1 MFPRL
6 FWSLLYSVQSL
17 GVGQRKLPWSFI
29 CVSFFSCIFPF
40 KRYVTQSSVP
50 SLVFPPWAT
59 RINANWNGL
68 KLLSQ
73 SSHWL
78 QRCLFVLLTLA
89 TSNATEIIHLK
100 IEGKLHGFLSM
111 CGHLPKLF
119 SNHNRRGRVW
129 KVQSTNC
136 HSMPSCH
143 LKRTR
148 LSSTMLRSSIYLCM
162 WHYLIPVFNNS
173 LEPKSHKKPSSSI
186 FCFQL
191 TLRRPCWCP

>member
-1 MFPRL
+1 M
-6 FWSLLYSVQSL
+6 
-17 GVGQRKLPWSFI
+17 
-29 CVSFFSCIFPF
+29 
-40 KRYVTQSSVP
+40 TQTSVP

-68 KLLSQ
+68 KLLLQ

-78 QRCLFVLLTLA
+78 QRCFFVLLTLA

-100 IEGKLHGFLSM
+100 NEVKLHGFFSM

-119 SNHNRRGRVW
+119 SNQNRRGRVW

-148 LSSTMLRSSIYLCM
+148 LLSARQCFGAASIYVCGIISYQ
-162 WHYLIPVFNNS
+162 YLIIALNQKAIKSLPVVYFVFS
-173 LEPKSHKKPSSSI
+173 WRYVGHVGVPKQRNRSYVGVPN
-186 FCFQL
+186 
-191 TLRRPCWCP
+191 